1 MFKSGLMLVCVN
13 RDFLECYKIV
23 LCSNRWFNNE
33 FLKMDGYSLLLVG
46 NKMYKIEVLGSI

>member
-23 LCSNRWFNNE
+23 LYRNRWFVIE

-46 NKMYKIEVLGSI
+46 NEMYK